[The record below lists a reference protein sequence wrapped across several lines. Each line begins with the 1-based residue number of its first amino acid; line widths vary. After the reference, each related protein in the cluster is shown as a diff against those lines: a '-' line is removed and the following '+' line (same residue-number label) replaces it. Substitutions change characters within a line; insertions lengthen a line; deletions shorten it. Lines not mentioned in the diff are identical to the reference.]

1 MNETGIII
9 CVALCMFYEG
19 ELVEHT
25 YKESMSDC
33 LRAKRVAERNIQPER
48 VQFACGPNIKA
59 EVAYI
64 EAKGETAARTRILR
78 VIEHGYEDGEYDA
91 GRY

>member
-1 MNETGIII
+1 MIETVIALLLVLNGNII
-9 CVALCMFYEG
+9 
-19 ELVEHT
+19 EHT
-25 YKESMSDC
+25 YKDSMADC
-33 LRAKRVAERNIQPER
+33 LKAKRLAERTIQPER

-59 EVAYI
+59 EVEYI